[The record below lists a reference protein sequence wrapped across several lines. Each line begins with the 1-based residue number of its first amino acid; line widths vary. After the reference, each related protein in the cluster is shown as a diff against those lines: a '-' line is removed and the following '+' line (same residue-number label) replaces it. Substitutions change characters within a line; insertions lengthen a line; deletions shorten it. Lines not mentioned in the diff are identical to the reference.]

1 MNKSLAKSQTFYALI
16 QSGKS
21 TKLNLRIY
29 QSLLTEPR
37 TIDFFRSVLK
47 IQHQSCTA
55 CLSILEDIGWVYKSK
70 TVKVGKKSFTL
81 FCAETD
87 PIKAYERALSVEKYK
102 KQEWIKRGYRKGW
115 FDTKTAE
122 NIALQMNLDLPE
134 EVK

>member
-1 MNKSLAKSQTFYALI
+1 MNKSLAKTQAFWGLI

-21 TKLNLRIY
+21 TKLNYRIY

-37 TIDFFRSVLK
+37 TVDFFRSVLK

-55 CLSILEDIGWVYKSK
+55 SLSILEDMGWVYKSK

-87 PIKAYERALSVEKYK
+87 LIKATERALSVEKYK

>member
-1 MNKSLAKSQTFYALI
+1 MNKSLAKTQAFWGLI

-21 TKLNLRIY
+21 TKLNYRIY

-37 TIDFFRSVLK
+37 TVDFFRSVLK

-55 CLSILEDIGWVYKSK
+55 SLSILEDMGWVYKSK

-87 PIKAYERALSVEKYK
+87 LIKAKERALSVEKYK

>member
-1 MNKSLAKSQTFYALI
+1 MNKSLAKSKTFWGLI

-21 TKLNLRIY
+21 TKLNYRIY

-37 TIDFFRSVLK
+37 TVDFFRSVLK

-55 CLSILEDIGWVYKSK
+55 SLSNLEDMGWVYKSK
-70 TVKVGKKSFTL
+70 TIKVGKKSFTL

>member
-1 MNKSLAKSQTFYALI
+1 MNKSLAKTQAFWGVI

-21 TKLNLRIY
+21 KATNYLIY
-29 QSLLTEPR
+29 QSLVTEPK
-37 TIDFFRSVLK
+37 TVDFFRSVLK
-47 IQHQSCTA
+47 IPHQSCTA
-55 CLSILEDIGWVYKSK
+55 CLSILEDTGWVYKSK

-87 PIKAYERALSVEKYK
+87 PLKAQERALSVEKYK
-102 KQEWIKRGYRKGW
+102 KQEWIKRGYRNGW

-122 NIALQMNLDLPE
+122 NIALQLNLDLPE